1 MKSFKSFI
9 NEAAPNTKPKAKGEA
24 DFVDAHK
31 VEITDLTNQGTE
43 GSANVITKPVSGK
56 RKSDRSNNK
65 QAMGEETEQ
74 LDELSPETH
83 KSYQKKADKSID
95 KQQKIKMKPGSPEAK
110 ARSVKGLNRMGGIE
124 RSKEKELSG
133 TLSRVMKSKNEESEL
148 DEEQLDEL
156 SPSKLDDYAK
166 KRSSRLAKAAK
177 DSPRIK
183 KEYASMSSSKTY
195 RDMMKES
202 EFSKKQTT
210 MAHTIGK
217 RFEKKGVGD
226 DTKGGPYAVAT
237 AMVRDKPEAAKK
249 AYDTIKSKMK
259 EEIDAELLFKLFDD
273 LNEENQQFFMQQLDE
288 DADALLTFAKN
299 LLKD

>member
-65 QAMGEETEQ
+65 QAMGEET
-74 LDELSPETH
+74 
-83 KSYQKKADKSID
+83 
-95 KQQKIKMKPGSPEAK
+95 
-110 ARSVKGLNRMGGIE
+110 
-124 RSKEKELSG
+124 
-133 TLSRVMKSKNEESEL
+133 
-148 DEEQLDEL
+148 EQLDEL